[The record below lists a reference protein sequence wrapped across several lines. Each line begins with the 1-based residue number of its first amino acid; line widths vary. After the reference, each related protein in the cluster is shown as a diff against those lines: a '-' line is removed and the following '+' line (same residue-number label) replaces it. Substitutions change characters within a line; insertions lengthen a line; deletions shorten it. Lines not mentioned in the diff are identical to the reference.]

1 MGFPEHSRATSPNR
15 DHALVNVDRE
25 TEPYH
30 TVLLENRKLK
40 TRRELFMAEASTSL
54 EPDSQSSH

>member
-1 MGFPEHSRATSPNR
+1 MAGILLALWVRQVGAQNL
-15 DHALVNVDRE
+15 HALVNVDRE

-40 TRRELFMAEASTSL
+40 TRHELFMAEA
-54 EPDSQSSH
+54 